1 MGAGGCCQRD
11 VVALQS
17 SLSFNFF
24 SFDSFSFRSTQLG
37 NGELATEQAERQRGY
52 HVRVPTS
59 KTVNK
64 TQFGIFKLV
73 NRIIVQ

>member
-17 SLSFNFF
+17 SQSFNFF

-37 NGELATEQAERQRGY
+37 NGELANEQAERQRGY
-52 HVRVPTS
+52 HVRVLRQ
-59 KTVNK
+59 K
-64 TQFGIFKLV
+64 Q
-73 NRIIVQ
+73 